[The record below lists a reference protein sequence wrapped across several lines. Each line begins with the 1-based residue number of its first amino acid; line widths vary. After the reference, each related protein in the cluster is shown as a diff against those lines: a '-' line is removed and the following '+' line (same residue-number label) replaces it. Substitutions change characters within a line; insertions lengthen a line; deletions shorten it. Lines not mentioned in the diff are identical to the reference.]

1 MQDMVKIIFFALL
14 IGVVIGA
21 GTAFAGKQL
30 NFEVSHAIIGGIIGG
45 IVGLLTVLFRAKKS
59 NSDKTD

>member
-14 IGVVIGA
+14 IGLIIGA

-30 NFEVSHAIIGGIIGG
+30 NFEVSPAIIGG
-45 IVGLLTVLFRAKKS
+45 IVGGIVGPLAVLLRAKKS
-59 NSDKTD
+59 KSDKTD

>member
-14 IGVVIGA
+14 VGLVVGV

-30 NFEVSHAIIGGIIGG
+30 NFEVSPAIIGG
-45 IVGLLTVLFRAKKS
+45 IVGGIVGPLTVLFLSKKS
-59 NSDKTD
+59 KTDKSD